1 MKKALFLVAST
12 LAFANENLIE
22 IYTDQT
28 IITQKFSDAN
38 SSFSAFVPEGV
49 QSENITI
56 NGDCDA
62 NAYLKK
68 IGEENSPSY
77 IKWKQEVA
85 NLSSKLEALNAR
97 GRFIEQ
103 ALVGENKSNDVTKRA
118 DEFYKFSLE
127 NIEKISATK
136 VSLKRLKKMS
146 QRARWLDFCN
156 LI

>member
-68 IGEENSPSY
+68 ISEENSPSY

-85 NLSSKLEALNAR
+85 NLNNKLEALNAR

-103 ALVGENKSNDVTKRA
+103 ALVEENKSNDVTKRA

-127 NIEKISATK
+127 NIEKISAAK
-136 VSLKRLKKMS
+136 SELEALKENEPKSEM
-146 QRARWLDFCN
+146 AGF
-156 LI
+156 